1 MIKIFVADDHELI
14 REGIKKT
21 LRDEP
26 DIRVVG
32 EASDGAELLSR
43 IVALPVDLLILDIM
57 MPGQEGLE
65 LLPQLRK
72 SCPKLRIIILSLYS
86 EEAMAARAFKAGAAG
101 YVAKES
107 AAEDLVTAIRKVE
120 SGRKYVS
127 PLFAET
133 LVNDLQRHTARPPHE
148 TLSNREFQVLCMI
161 ARGKT
166 ISEIAEELSLSVAT
180 VNTYRSRILEK
191 MQMKTSAALVHY
203 AIRNRLVE

>member
-1 MIKIFVADDHELI
+1 MIKIFVADDHALI
-14 REGIKKT
+14 REGIKKI

-26 DIRVVG
+26 DLQVVG
-32 EASDGAELLSR
+32 EASNGAELLSK
-43 IVALPVDLLILDIM
+43 IGVLPVDLLILDIM
-57 MPGQEGLE
+57 MPGKDGLE
-65 LLPQLRK
+65 VLRQLQK
-72 SCPKLRIIILSLYS
+72 SCPKLRILILSLYA
-86 EEAMAARAFKAGAAG
+86 EETMAARAFKAGAAG
-101 YVAKES
+101 YLTKES
-107 AAEDLVTAIRKVE
+107 APEELVRAIRKVA

-133 LVNDLQRHTARPPHE
+133 LVNYLHKETEKPSHE
-148 TLSNREFQVLCMI
+148 TLSDRELQVLCMI

-166 ISEIAEELSLSVAT
+166 ISEIAKELSLSVAT